1 MIIASFMLTS
11 FVSRG
16 DDLQLSYAL
25 SFKEAQ
31 AHYVDVEMTISGL
44 DRDYVDL
51 KMAVWAPGSY
61 LIREF
66 PKNVEGFKAQSGSN
80 ALGSKKIT
88 KNTWRVETANVGE
101 ITVQYRV
108 YAFEMSVRT
117 SFVDADHA
125 FLNGTSVFMYV
136 DQEPDLPSTI
146 KITPYGDWKSV
157 STGLESDPSDPF
169 LLHSPNYD
177 ILADSPIEIG
187 NQDIIKFTAVGI
199 PHEVAIFGG
208 GNYDKS
214 KIIADFTRII
224 EEQTAIFGTNPCERY
239 VFIVHFLATGGGGL
253 EHLNSTTLQFPRR
266 SIDTETG
273 WASFMGLVAHEYFHL
288 WNVKRLRP
296 EALGPFNYDAEN
308 YTNMLWV
315 SEGFTAYYDDWT
327 VRRTGFFSPEEYLT
341 TIAGVIGTVE
351 NTPGNRVQPVAEASF
366 DAWIKYYRPNEN
378 SYNTTIS
385 YYSKGAILGMLIDMA
400 IRKHSQGKQSLD
412 DLMRYMYETYYEKLD
427 RGYTDEEFKEAVER
441 FAGDMDDFFDKYVHG
456 TVPIPYNQ
464 FFDAVGL
471 KMVTTRPWSDEAYLG
486 ASFQT
491 TGNGLVVTRVVR
503 GTAAYE
509 FGLNVN
515 DLILS
520 ANGDQVKGEE
530 DLLRNKKPGDKLSLQ
545 VVRNGLPRTL
555 TIVLGRNDN
564 ISVRFEKV
572 EQPSSLQQANYKD
585 WMGL

>member
-1 MIIASFMLTS
+1 MLTGFS
-11 FVSRG
+11 VRA
-16 DDLQLSYAL
+16 DELRLSYAL
-25 SFKEAQ
+25 SFEEAQ
-31 AHYVDVEMTISGL
+31 AHYVDVVLSVSGL
-44 DRDYVDL
+44 EREYVDL

-66 PKNVEGFKAQSGSN
+66 PKNVEGFKAQSGEKTLNSR
-80 ALGSKKIT
+80 KIS
-88 KNTWRVETANVGE
+88 KNTWRVDTKGAGD

-125 FLNGTSVFMYV
+125 FLNGTSIFMYL
-136 DQEPDLPSTI
+136 DQELDLPSTI
-146 KITPYGDWKSV
+146 KITPHPDWKYV
-157 STGLESDPSDPF
+157 STGLKSDPEDPF
-169 LLHSPNYD
+169 LLYSPNYD

-187 NQDIIKFTAVGI
+187 NQDIIEFTAAGI

-208 GNYDKS
+208 GDYDKA
-214 KIIADFTRII
+214 KVIADFTRII

-239 VFIVHFLATGGGGL
+239 VFIVHFLASGGGGL

-266 SIDTETG
+266 SLGTEAG

-296 EALGPFNYDAEN
+296 AALGPFNYEAEN

-327 VRRTGFFSPEEYLT
+327 VRRTGFYSPEEYLQT
-341 TIAGVIGTVE
+341 VAGVIGTIE

-385 YYSKGAILGMLIDMA
+385 YYSKGAILGMLIDMS
-400 IRKHSQGKQSLD
+400 IRKHSQGKHSLD
-412 DLMRYMYETYYEKLD
+412 DLMRYLYERYYEELD
-427 RGYTDEEFKEAVER
+427 RGYRDEEFKEAVEK
-441 FAGDMDDFFDKYVHG
+441 FAGNMDDFFDKYVYG
-456 TVPIPYNQ
+456 TEPIPYNR

-471 KMVTTRPWSDEAYLG
+471 KLVTTRPWADEAYLG
-486 ASFQT
+486 ASFQE

-503 GTAAYE
+503 GTAAYQY
-509 FGLNVN
+509 GLNVN
-515 DLILS
+515 DLLLTV
-520 ANGDQVKGEE
+520 NGERVNGADDVLKG
-530 DLLRNKKPGDKLSLQ
+530 KKPGDRLSLQ
-545 VVRNGLPRTL
+545 VIRNGLPRTIQL
-555 TIVLGRNDN
+555 ILGKNDN
-564 ISVRFEKV
+564 ISVKFEKLDN
-572 EQPSSLQQANYKD
+572 PSSLQEANYKA